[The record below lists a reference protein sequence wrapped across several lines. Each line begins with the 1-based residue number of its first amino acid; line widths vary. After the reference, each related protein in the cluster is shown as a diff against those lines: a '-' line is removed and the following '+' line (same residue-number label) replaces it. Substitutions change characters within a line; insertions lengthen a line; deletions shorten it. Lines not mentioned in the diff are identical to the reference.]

1 MGFRQNETAQMKNK
15 STTVWKS
22 LQTIH
27 RSDVSKTHDFRSG
40 ALVSTQRTDMDT
52 NYGRGDCGQSTQF
65 CWTRP
70 SVAEFLLLIL
80 SCLTA
85 FCEGPCKENQE
96 SVVNPGRGCLEVIVT
111 TVLSR
116 LPQFCRDGK
125 QNQRQYELAIEMKL
139 LIRCPGFELSS
150 TVNNHTGIC
159 QCDNQQSVRHQQV
172 PFSGNP
178 TSTKQCA
185 LAFYADR
192 TAQIEEKLVARIIRP
207 PRENR
212 IEFLQSGRDNNSDDN
227 DEEEGVVRR
236 RLNGYQPCLDRNF
249 GQITSTSL
257 GAYNGHVIVLVSFRL

>member
-1 MGFRQNETAQMKNK
+1 MQNLLRHQPESATSYNLVEETQQLLMGFRQNETAQMKNK

-125 QNQRQYELAIEMKL
+125 QNQRQYELAIEMKVYGSIIVMIIIVTFRL
-139 LIRCPGFELSS
+139 FFFVITHDLTKFLYS
-150 TVNNHTGIC
+150 TGIEI
-159 QCDNQQSVRHQQV
+159 
-172 PFSGNP
+172 
-178 TSTKQCA
+178 
-185 LAFYADR
+185 
-192 TAQIEEKLVARIIRP
+192 TAYD
-207 PRENR
+207 
-212 IEFLQSGRDNNSDDN
+212 S
-227 DEEEGVVRR
+227 
-236 RLNGYQPCLDRNF
+236 
-249 GQITSTSL
+249 
-257 GAYNGHVIVLVSFRL
+257 SFP